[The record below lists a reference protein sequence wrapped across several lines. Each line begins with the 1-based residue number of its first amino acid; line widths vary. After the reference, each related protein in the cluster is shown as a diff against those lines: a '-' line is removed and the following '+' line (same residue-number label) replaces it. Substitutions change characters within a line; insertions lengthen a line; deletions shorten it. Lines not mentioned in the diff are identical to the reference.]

1 MDFTI
6 ISHVKKNEFTPT
18 DEWAVQSNEEHNQG
32 VANWAGLFAG
42 EFDCADWGKVI
53 GHILCARRLWVFSSM
68 V

>member
-32 VANWAGLFAG
+32 VANWAGRLLENLIVLIG
-42 EFDCADWGKVI
+42 E
-53 GHILCARRLWVFSSM
+53 GHRTTS
-68 V
+68 